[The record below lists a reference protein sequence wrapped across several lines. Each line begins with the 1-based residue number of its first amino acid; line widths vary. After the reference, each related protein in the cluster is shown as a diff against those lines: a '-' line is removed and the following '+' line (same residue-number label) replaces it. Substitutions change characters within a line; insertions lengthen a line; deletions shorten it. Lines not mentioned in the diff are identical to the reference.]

1 VIHSGAFHLGGC
13 ASSQMKLTLDQV
25 ADAFLAWGRARQRL
39 KNVEASLEDAKL
51 RRGPDPQLVVYL
63 EVEVEKQRATVERL
77 LVRAAELQAEFANL
91 SDPQ

>member
-1 VIHSGAFHLGGC
+1 
-13 ASSQMKLTLDQV
+13 
-25 ADAFLAWGRARQRL
+25 
-39 KNVEASLEDAKL
+39 
-51 RRGPDPQLVVYL
+51 LVVYL